1 MHVWGIIMEEKRKNK
16 RLELKSEICLNR
28 LDGNGGKE
36 NTPIRVRDLSKTG
49 IGFYCDV
56 PLGIGDIYETVLTIW
71 TKETIHAFVEIVRIV
86 KEEEGVFN
94 YGGIFI
100 GMPETDINRIAIYA
114 TVDENLDK

>member
-1 MHVWGIIMEEKRKNK
+1 MGYTMEEKRKSK
-16 RLELKSEICLNR
+16 RLDLESEIYLNR
-28 LDGNGGKE
+28 LDGAGRSTK
-36 NTPIRVRDLSKTG
+36 TPIKVKDLSKTG

-56 PLGIGDIYETVLTIW
+56 PLGIGDIYETLLTIW

-86 KEEEGVFN
+86 KEDDGMFN

-114 TVDENLDK
+114 TIDDTLDK